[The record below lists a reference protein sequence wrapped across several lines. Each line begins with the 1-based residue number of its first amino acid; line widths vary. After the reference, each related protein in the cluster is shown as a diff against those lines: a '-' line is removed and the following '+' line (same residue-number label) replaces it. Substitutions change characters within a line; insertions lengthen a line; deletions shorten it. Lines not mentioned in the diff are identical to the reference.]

1 MTSPA
6 DTKTRSMPSQIDWYY
21 HRNGC
26 KTCGRMDALLEQRG
40 IAAKEVVNAHKQKFD
55 FAAAR
60 KLLTGVNRI
69 VASKGTK
76 AVEIDL
82 KRDKPSDDEL
92 AAILIGPTGNL
103 RAPAVRKGSTLLV
116 GFHEEAFGPHLP
128 GK

>member
-1 MTSPA
+1 
-6 DTKTRSMPSQIDWYY
+6 
-21 HRNGC
+21 
-26 KTCGRMDALLEQRG
+26 MDALLESQG
-40 IAAKEVVNAHKQKFD
+40 VTAKEVVSAHKQKFD

-60 KLLTGVNRI
+60 KLLSGVSRI

-76 AVEIDL
+76 AVEIDM
-82 KRDKPSDDEL
+82 KKDKPTDEEL

-116 GFHEEAFGPHLP
+116 GFHDEAFPPHLS